1 MCVINFATL
10 ILQIHSVKLQI
21 FPILQVLLKIEP
33 IDELQ
38 RVSREIP
45 VEGHAGIPCV
55 VHEEALWHERVIS
68 LRKIQSQLHSETTR
82 DLVAY
87 LEQQN
92 NKYATGVH
100 EMRNELKKVFSIKN
114 DFVRCQQSWKVW
126 LRTKLFAKFQELVF
140 KRQLTSGHKF
150 LNSNRS
156 VGFLVK
162 ICSRLRKSSMR
173 WKFFYVYHFFNI
185 WFRHLIISMEFLT
198 GPL

>member
-10 ILQIHSVKLQI
+10 ILQIHSVKFQI
-21 FPILQVLLKIEP
+21 FHILQVLLKIDP

-100 EMRNELKKVFSIKN
+100 EMRNELKKVISIKLILYSVKN
-114 DFVRCQQSWKVW
+114 VGKV
-126 LRTKLFAKFQELVF
+126 FAKFYELAF
-140 KRQLTSGHKF
+140 KRQLTSDHN
-150 LNSNRS
+150 L
-156 VGFLVK
+156 
-162 ICSRLRKSSMR
+162 
-173 WKFFYVYHFFNI
+173 
-185 WFRHLIISMEFLT
+185 
-198 GPL
+198 